1 MIPIL
6 IVERVGKARMHFM
19 NHQIPP
25 DVQERIAARIAKGN
39 FSSEED
45 VLRQAMDALDRMEE
59 EAVLQWNAKTQQ
71 AIAHSE
77 SGNFLPLNKEEAM
90 QRVRDRLAQDEII
103 A

>member
-19 NHQIPP
+19 NQQIPP

-59 EAVLQWNAKTQQ
+59 EKLSRWHRQNQK
-71 AIAHSE
+71 AIEESE
-77 SGNFLPLNKEEAM
+77 RGESRPLN
-90 QRVRDRLAQDEII
+90 DDEILGRLKSRLIQDGI
-103 A
+103 AD